1 MALDAGVTAGSH
13 GGDVV
18 KGIMGFFTACIIAGF
33 VLAAVEDRWIRGEC
47 YEDGSCQVLVGT
59 RLGILWDGDNR

>member
-47 YEDGSCQVLVGT
+47 YEELSGAGGHAARDSVGW
-59 RLGILWDGDNR
+59 R